1 MKRHYLFMEEALK
14 IVELLNEGYSFTEI
28 AKIIGCSVTRVSN
41 IKSGHRWSSVTGIKK
56 VEKPKRAKLTE
67 FQVLQIKQMAFE
79 GKRLSFIAR
88 KFDQTYQQIHQIVI
102 GKRWGHV
109 APELNREVCG

>member
-1 MKRHYLFMEEALK
+1 MEEALK
-14 IVELLNEGYSFTEI
+14 IVELLDEGKTMAEI
-28 AKIIGCSVTRVSN
+28 AKTIGCSVTRVSN
-41 IKSGHRWSSVTGIKK
+41 IKSGHRWSSITGIEK
-56 VEKPKRAKLTE
+56 VDKPKRAQLTE

>member
-1 MKRHYLFMEEALK
+1 MEEALK

-28 AKIIGCSVTRVSN
+28 TEMVGCSTTRVSN
-41 IKSGHRWSSVTGIKK
+41 IKSGHRWSSVTGIEK